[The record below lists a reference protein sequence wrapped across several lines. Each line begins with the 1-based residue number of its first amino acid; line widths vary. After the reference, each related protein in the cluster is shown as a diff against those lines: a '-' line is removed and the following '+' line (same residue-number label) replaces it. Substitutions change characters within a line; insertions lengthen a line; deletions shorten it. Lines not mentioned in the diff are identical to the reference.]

1 MAQADFLSVL
11 PYVAAVGVAVGLYFL
26 RRHVK
31 GEVCRSDVRLNGKTA
46 IVTGANTGIGKA
58 TAQELADRGARVIL
72 ACRDMAKANKAAS
85 DIRQATGNG
94 NVVAW
99 KLDLASLTSVRAFAG
114 HINTEEERL
123 DILVNNAGVMWCP
136 QQQTEDGFELQ
147 FGVNH
152 LGHFLLTNLLLD
164 KLKASA
170 PSRVVTVSAVGH
182 KSAHIDFGNLNGE
195 RSYSPYQANFQS
207 KLANALFSRELAKR
221 TRGRYG
227 SPTHERTSHRIFDP
241 LCTGVMSFSV
251 DPGPVRTELARHM
264 PQTLGPVLYFLCRY
278 RRFGVLRGP
287 WACED
292 GACPPHA
299 PNAGPGPG
307 AAKSPFRT
315 RKVNCVCCLISPAGT
330 GVSAFSVDPGPVR
343 TELARHMPETLG
355 PVLYPFFWLV
365 MKLIHPIVK
374 TPREGAQTSL
384 HCAVAEGLEACS
396 GMYFKEC
403 APAEPAPQAK
413 DDAVARRLWEVSEE
427 MVGINT

>member
-1 MAQADFLSVL
+1 MKPSLETSEDMAQADFLSVL

-58 TAQELADRGARVIL
+58 TALELADRGARVIL
-72 ACRDMAKANKAAS
+72 ACRNMAKAKKAAS

-182 KSAHIDFGNLNGE
+182 KSAHIVFGNLNAE
-195 RSYSPYQANFQS
+195 KSYSPYQANFQS

-221 TRGRYG
+221 TSDFPVG
-227 SPTHERTSHRIFDP
+227 
-241 LCTGVMSFSV
+241 TGVSAFSVDPGPVRTELARHMPGPGAAKSPFTTRIQAVTQRRSFVCVVLFLLHAGTGVSAFSV

-264 PQTLGPVLYFLCRY
+264 PQTLGPVLYPL
-278 RRFGVLRGP
+278 
-287 WACED
+287 
-292 GACPPHA
+292 
-299 PNAGPGPG
+299 
-307 AAKSPFRT
+307 
-315 RKVNCVCCLISPAGT
+315 
-330 GVSAFSVDPGPVR
+330 
-343 TELARHMPETLG
+343 
-355 PVLYPFFWLV
+355 FWVV